1 MKQTIRHILPLLFLL
16 PLLCACQ
23 EELPFAPE
31 TDGHYLSLSLA
42 TQANTR
48 VTDTEEGEDTF
59 NENLIERA
67 DVYFFRVNAAAQ
79 DAETCLYAQPGL
91 RPTPVSGSL
100 TDYTLQVPLDKT
112 IIFEGTEY
120 YVYVVANHDFGYTG
134 ETAKGVTLGTIKQR
148 AITTE
153 WKSGYK
159 TDGTAEDNVE
169 KVKES
174 SLVMDGGEDIT
185 IPSQPTA
192 PETIAMTRAMAKVT
206 LSASMEKNIES
217 NGLTY
222 TSIPE
227 RMFATLAYG
236 VQCTNL
242 AGNYAVNATDY
253 ITRMRRNYNE
263 TPVNGEQRERYSQVA
278 PFYSYPNPKTT
289 TDRRDS
295 YLILCVPWMAQAEGS
310 ESYQAMNYYYRVPI
324 TGSEAPALL
333 ERNHYYKINVHIGVL
348 GSLNPNEAVE
358 LTAEF
363 EIMDWFEVGIDA
375 DINQYQYLVLDE
387 YSSVMNN
394 VDEIRMPYI
403 SSSQL
408 VFPDNELGIPN
419 NKTTRVV
426 SMTYWDYSPQEG
438 GDWWDDPDEADAAPH
453 IFYGE
458 QEEYN
463 ENYNNGEYVNKG
475 PLPADVRLIDEGGNL
490 LFEHPLTEDDYV
502 AITFT
507 VVAYNRQGVE
517 SDRWTITQYPGM
529 YIEGY
534 FNTTGASNRFIN
546 GFSGSSG
553 TAYDDGKNGW
563 DPGKGASLSSISDWS
578 GTNANRHLYTI
589 YISSFDV
596 GDEYAIGDPRSD
608 GHYDFEGRL
617 DAVQYRETRWDAQNV
632 IAPAYMVASSWG
644 KTLDMDYQT
653 ARKRCAAY
661 QEGGYPA
668 GRWRVPT
675 KAEVEYIVQLS
686 VQGKIPRLFGQ
697 AGSTTNYWV
706 SSGVYNTRDG
716 YTERSLNSDG
726 NMRGEDAYLR
736 CVYDVWYWGDQTIEE
751 EDNTHNPT
759 NPRLTN
765 TDFVWGDHEDGVLE
779 RGTKHY

>member
-16 PLLCACQ
+16 PLFCACQ

-48 VTDTEEGEDTF
+48 ATDTEEGEDTF

-112 IIFEGTEY
+112 IISEGTEY
-120 YVYVVANHDFGYTG
+120 YVYVVANHDFNYTG
-134 ETAKGVTLGTIKQR
+134 ETAKTTTLAKLKQK

-159 TDGTAEDNVE
+159 TGGTAEDNVE

-185 IPSQPTA
+185 IPSQPTTS
-192 PETIAMTRAMAKVT
+192 ETIYMTRAMAKVT
-206 LSASMEKNIES
+206 LFASTEETIES

-222 TSIPE
+222 TPIPG

-236 VQCTNL
+236 VQRTNL
-242 AGNYAVNATDY
+242 AGNYAVNATQDY

-263 TPVNGEQRERYSQVA
+263 TPTNVTVDGEQRKRYSQVA
-278 PFYSYPNPKTT
+278 PFYSYPNPETT

-295 YLILCVPWMAQAEGS
+295 YLILCVPWMARAEGS

-358 LTAEF
+358 LKAEF

-408 VFPDNELGIPN
+408 AWPDTPGI
-419 NKTTRVV
+419 KEGEFTKIV
-426 SMTYWDYSPQEG
+426 SVSYTDYSSVDFSTKYLSTEEISESYFLTEN
-438 GDWWDDPDEADAAPH
+438 GD
-453 IFYGE
+453 
-458 QEEYN
+458 
-463 ENYNNGEYVNKG
+463 
-475 PLPADVRLIDEGGNL
+475 RSL
-490 LFEHPLTEDDYV
+490 LFQHTIEEDAFVCYT
-502 AITFT
+502 ITID
-507 VVAYNRQGVE
+507 VYNTDGVKA
-517 SDRWTITQYPGM
+517 DTWTIYQYPAI
-529 YIEGY
+529 YIEGNRANY
-534 FNTTGASNRFIN
+534 KLYVAGHSSNNTSGGKDYWYDEVTFRGYDLGTVHNPDGVDGTGENRN
-546 GFSGSSG
+546 P
-553 TAYDDGKNGW
+553 N
-563 DPGKGASLSSISDWS
+563 
-578 GTNANRHLYTI
+578 NYTI
-589 YISSFDV
+589 YVTSFDV
-596 GDEYAIGDPRSD
+596 GDNYIIGDPRKEEVENLD
-608 GHYDFEGRL
+608 IGVNNYYNEGL
-617 DAVQYRETRWDAQNV
+617 TNYHPTRGDDDTKRV
-632 IAPAYMVASSWG
+632 IAPAFKIASSRG
-644 KTLDMDYQT
+644 KTMPVTYDN
-653 ARKRCAAY
+653 AKRRCAAY
-661 QEGGYPA
+661 QEDGYGA
-668 GRWRVPT
+668 GRWRLPT
-675 KAEVEYIVQLS
+675 EAEIEFIVNLS
-686 VQGKIPRLFGQ
+686 TGNNRKIPTLFDGSYWSASGQ
-697 AGSTTNYWV
+697 Y
-706 SSGVYNTRDG
+706 Y
-716 YTERSLNSDG
+716 NSDDREFHSP
-726 NMRGEDAYLR
+726 NNNRYTCAVR
-736 CVYDVWYWGDQTIEE
+736 CVYDVWYWGD
-751 EDNTHNPT
+751 
-759 NPRLTN
+759 
-765 TDFVWGDHEDGVLE
+765 E
-779 RGTKHY
+779 RADKPDEFDWRDDDIN